1 MKKGRKVVQL
11 NETSYKAQPAF
22 CQSFLVLNLNEKR
35 KRVIVQNIII
45 HTVCPFRITCH
56 RLKQASI
63 TDAFNQKDGRT
74 HRHPD
79 ERKKKER
86 KNERKKCVS
95 LII

>member
-45 HTVCPFRITCH
+45 HTVGPFRITCQ

-79 ERKKKER
+79 ERKKKKKER
-86 KNERKKCVS
+86 MKETNAFR
-95 LII
+95 